1 MSSDSAGRWSIYID
15 LEGFGH
21 LYGQEEQV
29 LLSLGQLMEG
39 IFRIGSYCFPES
51 PDRLFAHQLGD
62 GFVIVSDF
70 PEDTLERPIGVAL
83 ALLRHVARSGRFA
96 KAAVSEGQFADIRS
110 CYPREVLDAAVDG
123 GSVALGHGV
132 MTLFPVMGTALI
144 RAFGVAKN
152 CPSGPLLAVGAADR
166 ERLPVGLRLHEVPER
181 DLIVIDWVHSEN
193 DLATSIAKE
202 AGLGS
207 PKPEDLSAILTAYC
221 KEQDITKQWAGN
233 VRKFLGGHM
242 DVKDR

>member
-1 MSSDSAGRWSIYID
+1 MQRMNNVSFGRWVIYID
-15 LEGFGH
+15 LEGFGS
-21 LYGQEEQV
+21 LYGQEDQV

-39 IFRIGSYCFPES
+39 IFRIGTCCFPES

-110 CYPREVLDAAVDG
+110 CYPRAVLDAAVDG
-123 GSVALGHGV
+123 GSIALGHGV

-144 RAFGVAKN
+144 RAFGVTKN
-152 CPSGPLLAVGAADR
+152 CPSGPLLAVAGAARD
-166 ERLPVGLRLHEVPER
+166 RLPVGLRLHEVPEH
-181 DLIVIDWVHSEN
+181 DLIVIDWVHSESG
-193 DLATSIAKE
+193 LATSIAKE
-202 AGLGS
+202 AGLNSPS
-207 PKPEDLSAILTAYC
+207 PKDMSEMLTAYC
-221 KEQDITKQWAGN
+221 KEQNITKQWAEN
-233 VRKFLGGHM
+233 VQMFLAG
-242 DVKDR
+242 